1 VAREDGFTLTEL
13 LVVIVIIG
21 ILTAI
26 AIGFYSGA
34 REKAS
39 DVTAKSN
46 IRVAV
51 PAIEAYRSDNSTYVG
66 MTLPVLQA
74 SYSPGVQGI
83 EVVSAGAS
91 AYDDNETRRPPSV
104 HGSPGLPAARPG
116 TADGERLC
124 GPLSRRPPSVHG
136 PFNRERVHHSQR
148 RDHHVP
154 FDHRADPPRRVGSR

>member
-34 REKAS
+34 REKAN

-51 PAIEAYRSDNSTYVG
+51 PAIEAYKSDNSTYVG
-66 MTLPVLQA
+66 MTLPALQA
-74 SYSPGVQGI
+74 SYSPGIQGI

-91 AYDDNETRRPPSV
+91 AYCVRSTVGGRSWYLIGPGGSV
-104 HGSPGLPAARPG
+104 TT
-116 TADGERLC
+116 TAC
-124 GPLSRRPPSVHG
+124 V
-136 PFNRERVHHSQR
+136 
-148 RDHHVP
+148 
-154 FDHRADPPRRVGSR
+154 